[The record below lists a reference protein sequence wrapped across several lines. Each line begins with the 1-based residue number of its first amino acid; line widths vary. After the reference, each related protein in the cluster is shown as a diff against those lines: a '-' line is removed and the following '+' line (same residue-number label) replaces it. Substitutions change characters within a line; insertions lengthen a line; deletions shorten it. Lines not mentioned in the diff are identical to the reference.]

1 MTPAEQYRIRAVEF
15 EAKAKVETNPTA
27 QTEFENL
34 ARSYR
39 RLAEQADRNAQTD
52 VVYEPPPSPRP
63 TADTDGTK

>member
-1 MTPAEQYRIRAVEF
+1 MTPAEQYRLRAVEF

-27 QTEFENL
+27 QAEFENL

-52 VVYEPPPSPRP
+52 IVYEPPPRP
-63 TADTDGTK
+63 ATDVDGTS